1 MAISRIRA
9 IVFRFSGGSNFSRLE
24 KKWGSLSVEKVS
36 PFWRERGE
44 GRLGK
49 RKSDRSILVI
59 RELLRC
65 RG

>member
-36 PFWRERGE
+36 PFWRERGGGAAWKE
-44 GRLGK
+44 
-49 RKSDRSILVI
+49 
-59 RELLRC
+59 EE
-65 RG
+65 